1 MLLFL
6 WMACSDAGESAG
18 GGNGL
23 CLDAPTVTWENF
35 GEPLIVENCQ
45 SCHGSAAGDRHGAPD
60 AVTFDSYEEVIT
72 WRESILRVTDPDTRT
87 MPPGMALAERDRE
100 LLEIWLTC
108 WE

>member
-1 MLLFL
+1 M
-6 WMACSDAGESAG
+6 
-18 GGNGL
+18 
-23 CLDAPTVTWENF
+23 
-35 GEPLIVENCQ
+35 
-45 SCHGSAAGDRHGAPD
+45 
-60 AVTFDSYEEVIT
+60 TFDSYEEVIT